1 MRDLNDKVHKKPEF
15 QQKILTD
22 LASLEAVERRWLG
35 SVLGGLIL
43 AILNLII
50 FLSYL
55 QIGNLLSGQ
64 PASIAAIPFILLI
77 AAAVAGLVMNFAA
90 FMEYFA
96 FDVRLKVQ
104 RGMVIKKRR
113 HREGTENDEQ

>member
-1 MRDLNDKVHKKPEF
+1 MNGRVHKKSEF

-35 SVLGGLIL
+35 SVLGGIIL

-55 QIGNLLSGQ
+55 HVGQLLSGQ
-64 PASIAAIPFILLI
+64 PASIAPIPFLLLI
-77 AAAVAGLVMNFAA
+77 VAAVAGLVMNLVA

-113 HREGTENDEQ
+113 HREGIENEEQ